1 MNNES
6 GTQSEVHKLEAK
18 IDSLILLCKKL
29 QDENQSL
36 RNKQQNLVRDRA
48 HLIEKTA
55 VAKTRVE
62 AMITR
67 LRSMGH

>member
-1 MNNES
+1 MNNERE
-6 GTQSEVHKLEAK
+6 TQSEVHQLEEK